1 MSILTRWLLIPP
13 VNARLIGRYRDYRR
27 HGASAFSA
35 TLGCFWMI
43 LAWIF
48 IPLEHPRWQRIR
60 AEHKNL
66 YPHINASRPR
76 PLDPVRYLIQTCWLL
91 IGTSRKETPKPRRR
105 AFSGLQNIRG
115 RYHQWMNELPERVSH
130 KTQHLDEKKELGH
143 LSAGA
148 RRLIL
153 GIIVTFS
160 LILALICVT
169 QPFNP
174 LAQFIFLM
182 LLWGVALIVRRM
194 PGRFSAL
201 MLIVLSLTVSCRYI
215 WWRYTSTLNWDD
227 PVSLVCGLILLF
239 AETYAWIVLVLGYFQ
254 VVWPLNR
261 QPVPLPK
268 DMSLWPSVDIFVP
281 TYNEDL
287 NVVKN
292 TIYASLGIDWP
303 KDKLNIWILDDGGR
317 EEFRQFAQNVGVK
330 YIARTTHEHAKAGN
344 INNALKYA
352 KGEFVSIFDCDHVP
366 TRSFLQMTMGWFLKE
381 KQLAMMQT
389 PHHFFSPDPF
399 ERNLGRFR
407 KTPNEGTL
415 FYGLVQ
421 DGNDMWD
428 ATFFCGSCAV
438 IRRKP
443 LDEIGGIAVE
453 TVTEDAH
460 TSLRLHRRG
469 YTSAYM
475 RIPQAAGLAT
485 ESLSAH
491 IGQRIRWAR
500 GMVQIF
506 RLDNPLTGKG
516 LKFAQRLCYVNAMFH
531 FLSGI
536 PRLIFL
542 TAPLAFLLLHAYIIY
557 APALMIALF
566 VLPHMIHASLTNSK
580 IQGKY
585 RHSFW
590 SEIYETVLA
599 WYIAPPTLVAL
610 INPHKGKFNVTA
622 KGGLV
627 EEEYVDWVISRPYIF
642 LVLLNLVGVAV
653 GIWRYFYGPPTE
665 MLTVVVSMVWV
676 FYNLIVLG
684 GAVAVSVESKQV
696 RRSHRVEMTMPAAI
710 AREDG
715 HLFSC
720 TVQDFSD
727 GGLGIKI
734 NGQAQILEGQKVN
747 LLLKRGQQEYV
758 FPTQVARVMGNEVGL
773 KLMPLTTQ
781 QHIDFVQCTFARAD
795 TWALWQDS
803 YPEDKPLESLLD
815 ILKLGFRGYRHL
827 AEFAPSSV
835 KGIFRVLQDVCEN
848 PASTTLWLDVGRS
861 SGLDLTYQ
869 TLNVKNDLSHFPVPF
884 FDPRDNRTNTLPMV
898 FAGAPDVGLQQA
910 SAIVASWFGSRSGWR
925 GQNFPVLY
933 NQLPDRNAIVFA
945 TNDKRPDFLRDHP
958 AVKAPVIEMI
968 NHPQNPY
975 VKLLVVFGRDDKDLL
990 QAAKGIAQGNILFRG
1005 ESVVVNEVKPLLPR
1019 KPYDAPNWV
1028 RTDRPVTFGELKTYE
1043 EQLQSSGLE
1052 PAAINVSLNL
1062 PPDLYLMRSTGID
1075 MDINYRYTMPP
1086 VKDSS
1091 RMDISL
1097 NNQFLQSFN
1106 LSSKQEANRLLL
1118 RIPVLQGLLD
1128 GKTDVSI
1135 PALKLGAT
1143 NQLRFDFEYMNPM
1156 PGGSVDNCITFQPV
1170 QNHVVIGD
1178 DSTIDFSKYYHF
1190 IPMPDLRAFANAGF
1204 PFSRMADLSQ
1214 TITVMPKTPNEA
1226 QMETLLNTVG
1236 FIGAQT
1242 GFPAINLTVTDD
1254 GSTIQGK
1261 DADIMIIGG
1270 IPDKLKDDKQIDLLV
1285 QATESWVKTPMRQ
1298 TPFPGIVPDES
1309 DRAAETQ
1316 STLTSSGAMAAVIG
1330 FQSPYND
1337 QRSVIALLAD
1347 SPRGYEMLNDAVNDS
1362 GKRAT
1367 MFGSVAVIRESGI
1380 NSLRV
1385 GDVYYVG
1392 HLPWFER
1399 LWYALANH
1407 PILLAVL
1414 AAISVI
1420 LLAWVLWRLLRIISR
1435 RRLNPDNE

>member
-35 TLGCFWMI
+35 TLGCFWLI

-105 AFSGLQNIRG
+105 TFSGLQNIRG

-734 NGQAQILEGQKVN
+734 NGQAQILEGQRVN

-835 KGIFRVLQDVCEN
+835 KGIFRVLTSLV
-848 PASTTLWLDVGRS
+848 
-861 SGLDLTYQ
+861 
-869 TLNVKNDLSHFPVPF
+869 
-884 FDPRDNRTNTLPMV
+884 
-898 FAGAPDVGLQQA
+898 
-910 SAIVASWFGSRSGWR
+910 SW
-925 GQNFPVLY
+925 
-933 NQLPDRNAIVFA
+933 
-945 TNDKRPDFLRDHP
+945 
-958 AVKAPVIEMI
+958 
-968 NHPQNPY
+968 
-975 VKLLVVFGRDDKDLL
+975 VV
-990 QAAKGIAQGNILFRG
+990 
-1005 ESVVVNEVKPLLPR
+1005 S
-1019 KPYDAPNWV
+1019 
-1028 RTDRPVTFGELKTYE
+1028 
-1043 EQLQSSGLE
+1043 
-1052 PAAINVSLNL
+1052 
-1062 PPDLYLMRSTGID
+1062 
-1075 MDINYRYTMPP
+1075 
-1086 VKDSS
+1086 
-1091 RMDISL
+1091 
-1097 NNQFLQSFN
+1097 
-1106 LSSKQEANRLLL
+1106 
-1118 RIPVLQGLLD
+1118 
-1128 GKTDVSI
+1128 
-1135 PALKLGAT
+1135 
-1143 NQLRFDFEYMNPM
+1143 
-1156 PGGSVDNCITFQPV
+1156 
-1170 QNHVVIGD
+1170 
-1178 DSTIDFSKYYHF
+1178 F
-1190 IPMPDLRAFANAGF
+1190 IPRRPER
-1204 PFSRMADLSQ
+1204 SE
-1214 TITVMPKTPNEA
+1214 TA
-1226 QMETLLNTVG
+1226 Q
-1236 FIGAQT
+1236 
-1242 GFPAINLTVTDD
+1242 P
-1254 GSTIQGK
+1254 
-1261 DADIMIIGG
+1261 
-1270 IPDKLKDDKQIDLLV
+1270 
-1285 QATESWVKTPMRQ
+1285 
-1298 TPFPGIVPDES
+1298 S
-1309 DRAAETQ
+1309 DQ
-1316 STLTSSGAMAAVIG
+1316 
-1330 FQSPYND
+1330 
-1337 QRSVIALLAD
+1337 
-1347 SPRGYEMLNDAVNDS
+1347 
-1362 GKRAT
+1362 
-1367 MFGSVAVIRESGI
+1367 
-1380 NSLRV
+1380 
-1385 GDVYYVG
+1385 
-1392 HLPWFER
+1392 
-1399 LWYALANH
+1399 ALAQQ
-1407 PILLAVL
+1407 
-1414 AAISVI
+1414 
-1420 LLAWVLWRLLRIISR
+1420 
-1435 RRLNPDNE
+1435 

>member
-91 IGTSRKETPKPRRR
+91 IGASRKETPKPRRR

-773 KLMPLTTQ
+773 KLMPLT
-781 QHIDFVQCTFARAD
+781 
-795 TWALWQDS
+795 
-803 YPEDKPLESLLD
+803 
-815 ILKLGFRGYRHL
+815 
-827 AEFAPSSV
+827 
-835 KGIFRVLQDVCEN
+835 
-848 PASTTLWLDVGRS
+848 
-861 SGLDLTYQ
+861 
-869 TLNVKNDLSHFPVPF
+869 
-884 FDPRDNRTNTLPMV
+884 
-898 FAGAPDVGLQQA
+898 
-910 SAIVASWFGSRSGWR
+910 
-925 GQNFPVLY
+925 
-933 NQLPDRNAIVFA
+933 
-945 TNDKRPDFLRDHP
+945 
-958 AVKAPVIEMI
+958 
-968 NHPQNPY
+968 
-975 VKLLVVFGRDDKDLL
+975 
-990 QAAKGIAQGNILFRG
+990 
-1005 ESVVVNEVKPLLPR
+1005 
-1019 KPYDAPNWV
+1019 
-1028 RTDRPVTFGELKTYE
+1028 
-1043 EQLQSSGLE
+1043 
-1052 PAAINVSLNL
+1052 
-1062 PPDLYLMRSTGID
+1062 
-1075 MDINYRYTMPP
+1075 
-1086 VKDSS
+1086 
-1091 RMDISL
+1091 
-1097 NNQFLQSFN
+1097 
-1106 LSSKQEANRLLL
+1106 
-1118 RIPVLQGLLD
+1118 
-1128 GKTDVSI
+1128 
-1135 PALKLGAT
+1135 

-1156 PGGSVDNCITFQPV
+1156 PGGSVDNCITFQLV

-1214 TITVMPKTPNEA
+1214 TITVMPKAPNEA

-1309 DRAAETQ
+1309 DRAAETR